1 MSRVAQR
8 TAFQRTFFSR
18 PSTTRTSLRLPCTRH
33 FHQRITRTQ
42 TRPSLKGLR
51 WDTVY
56 VQEEKRFLGM
66 RYKTLV
72 LVACGLGY
80 LCIPLMEWERNL
92 GEYLLGWL
100 KKPSAEW
107 LKTLFK
113 GKEGGVSQLDF
124 DGESQLNSAEAKGA
138 RIEIITPERKTG
150 RDGERVP
157 TGTST
162 VPFFPRKIWLPRSG
176 AVDDGK
182 SAALPAGT
190 GIPDED
196 EEYQLLGLGIRTV
209 SFLSFEVYVVGLYVS
224 HSDLSK
230 LQEKIVHAVAAPG
243 ASTLVQGEKGDLR
256 QKLLDE
262 QGSEAIWSS
271 VLKDAGLKSAIRIVP
286 TRSTNFNHLRDGWV
300 RMITARRT
308 GPEFTDPGFEV
319 SLGIFKT
326 LFGARQFK
334 KGKALLLGRA
344 ADGSLGAWLEE
355 DDKTTGS
362 GSGSGAAG
370 TPNRAGEEEKEKEP
384 PSRMT
389 WVGGLADERIS
400 RLVWMGYLAGA
411 NVASE
416 DARKSVVDGVIELV
430 ERPIGTVDTQV
441 V

>member
-1 MSRVAQR
+1 MTDTAKLIFALSILITMPR
-8 TAFQRTFFSR
+8 TEWE
-18 PSTTRTSLRLPCTRH
+18 
-33 FHQRITRTQ
+33 
-42 TRPSLKGLR
+42 LKLG
-51 WDTVY
+51 
-56 VQEEKRFLGM
+56 KFLGIDRM
-66 RYKTLV
+66 VSYL
-72 LVACGLGY
+72 GLDRWIY
-80 LCIPLMEWERNL
+80 YA
-92 GEYLLGWL
+92 GEQVSKLD
-100 KKPSAEW
+100 SA
-107 LKTLFK
+107 
-113 GKEGGVSQLDF
+113 GVSAL
-124 DGESQLNSAEAKGA
+124 ESAEAKGA
-138 RIEIITPERKTG
+138 RIEIITPERRTG
-150 RDGERVP
+150 RDGEHVA

-190 GIPDED
+190 GLPDED

-209 SFLSFEVYVVGLYVS
+209 SFLSIQVYIVGLYVS

-243 ASTLVQGEKGDLR
+243 ASTLVQGEKDDLR

-271 VLKDAGLKSAIRIVP
+271 VLKDAELKSAIRIVP

-300 RMITARRT
+300 RMITARRN
-308 GPEFTDPGFEV
+308 GPEYADPGFEV
-319 SLGIFKT
+319 ALGLFKT
-326 LFGARQFK
+326 IFGTRQLK

-355 DDKTTGS
+355 DDETTGGGS
-362 GSGSGAAG
+362 GSASPSGTAEARS
-370 TPNRAGEEEKEKEP
+370 RAIDETKKEKNP
-384 PSRMT
+384 PSRMA
-389 WVGGLADERIS
+389 WMGGLADERIS

-416 DARKSVVDGVIELV
+416 GARKSVVDGVMELV